1 MINKIKLIIN
11 SILIFFIL
19 QTNVITSEKISI
31 IYVVENIP
39 ITNVSINNEIKFLLL
54 INQKLSEIS
63 KKDMV
68 QYASKSIIK
77 EKIKE
82 IEIKKYYKLGTT
94 DQLINR
100 NIDQLMKKLGI
111 SDGDEFNKL
120 ISKIGLNK
128 EFINK
133 KIEIEILWN
142 QLIYQFYNDKIIID
156 ENKLKNDL
164 KKKIS
169 KKINSLN
176 QYLLYEIV
184 FSANTIKEFENKYD
198 EIKKSINE
206 IGFESTANILSNSK
220 SAMYGGKIGWV
231 NENQL
236 SKIIIGNIN
245 KLNLGE
251 YSDPINVPNGK
262 MILMIKDK
270 REIKNNLSLEE
281 ELKKLIAYETNK
293 QFTQYSSIYFKKI
306 ELDTKVYEK

>member
-19 QTNVITSEKISI
+19 QTNVIASEKISI

-39 ITNVSINNEIKFLLL
+39 ITNVAINNEIKFLLL

-63 KKDMV
+63 KKEMV

-82 IEIKKYYKLGTT
+82 IEIKKYYKLGTSN
-94 DQLINR
+94 QLINR
-100 NIDQLMKKLGI
+100 NINQLMKKLGI
-111 SDGDEFNKL
+111 SDGDEFNNL

-156 ENKLKNDL
+156 ENKLKNNL

-169 KKINSLN
+169 KKINSLK
-176 QYLLYEIV
+176 QYLLYEIL
-184 FSANTIKEFENKYD
+184 FSANTIKEFENEYD
-198 EIKKSINE
+198 KIKKSINE
-206 IGFESTANILSNSK
+206 IGFESTANIFSNSK

-236 SKIIIGNIN
+236 SKIIIDNIN

-251 YSDPINVPNGK
+251 YSNPINVPNGK

-281 ELKKLIAYETNK
+281 ELKKSIVNETNK
-293 QFTQYSSIYFKKI
+293 QFTQYSRIYFKKI

>member
-19 QTNVITSEKISI
+19 QTNVIASEKISI

-39 ITNVSINNEIKFLLL
+39 ITNVAINNEIKFLLL

-82 IEIKKYYKLGTT
+82 IEIKKYYKLGTSN
-94 DQLINR
+94 QLINR
-100 NIDQLMKKLGI
+100 NINQLMKKLGI
-111 SDGDEFNKL
+111 SDGDEFNNL

-156 ENKLKNDL
+156 ENKLKNNL

-169 KKINSLN
+169 KKINSLK
-176 QYLLYEIV
+176 QYLLYEIL
-184 FSANTIKEFENKYD
+184 FSANTIKEFENEYD
-198 EIKKSINE
+198 KIKKSINE
-206 IGFESTANILSNSK
+206 IGFESTANIFSNSK
-220 SAMYGGKIGWV
+220 SAMYGGKIGWI

-236 SKIIIGNIN
+236 SKIIIDNIN

-281 ELKKLIAYETNK
+281 ELKKSIVNERNK
-293 QFTQYSSIYFKKI
+293 QFAQYSTIYFKKI

>member
-19 QTNVITSEKISI
+19 QTNVIASEKISI

-39 ITNVSINNEIKFLLL
+39 ITNVAINNEIKFLLL

-82 IEIKKYYKLGTT
+82 IEIKKYYKLGTSN
-94 DQLINR
+94 QLINR
-100 NIDQLMKKLGI
+100 NINQLMKKLGI
-111 SDGDEFNKL
+111 SDGDEFNNL

-156 ENKLKNDL
+156 ENKLKNNL

-169 KKINSLN
+169 KKINSLK
-176 QYLLYEIV
+176 QYLLYEIL
-184 FSANTIKEFENKYD
+184 FSANTIKEFENEYD
-198 EIKKSINE
+198 KIKKSINE
-206 IGFESTANILSNSK
+206 IGFESTANIFSNSK

-236 SKIIIGNIN
+236 SKIIIDNIN

-281 ELKKLIAYETNK
+281 ELKKSIVNETNK
-293 QFTQYSSIYFKKI
+293 QFTQYSRIYFKKI

>member
-19 QTNVITSEKISI
+19 QTNVIASEKISI

-39 ITNVSINNEIKFLLL
+39 ITNVAINNEIKFLLL

-82 IEIKKYYKLGTT
+82 IEIKKYYKLGTSN
-94 DQLINR
+94 QLINR
-100 NIDQLMKKLGI
+100 NINQLMKKLGI
-111 SDGDEFNKL
+111 SDGDEFNNL

-156 ENKLKNDL
+156 ENKLKNNL

-169 KKINSLN
+169 KKINSLK
-176 QYLLYEIV
+176 QYLLYEIL
-184 FSANTIKEFENKYD
+184 FSTNTIKEFENEYD
-198 EIKKSINE
+198 KIKKSINE
-206 IGFESTANILSNSK
+206 IGFESTANIFSNSK

-236 SKIIIGNIN
+236 SKIIIDNIN

-251 YSDPINVPNGK
+251 YSNPINVPNGK

-281 ELKKLIAYETNK
+281 ELKKSIVNETNK
-293 QFTQYSSIYFKKI
+293 QYTQYSTIYFKKI

>member
-19 QTNVITSEKISI
+19 QTNVIASEKISI

-39 ITNVSINNEIKFLLL
+39 ITNVAINNEIKFLLL
-54 INQKLSEIS
+54 INQKLSEVS

-82 IEIKKYYKLGTT
+82 IEIKKYYKLGTSN
-94 DQLINR
+94 QLINR
-100 NIDQLMKKLGI
+100 NINQLMKKLGI
-111 SDGDEFNKL
+111 SDGDEFNNL

-156 ENKLKNDL
+156 ENKLKNNL

-169 KKINSLN
+169 KKINSLK
-176 QYLLYEIV
+176 QYLLYEIL
-184 FSANTIKEFENKYD
+184 FSANTIKEFENEYD
-198 EIKKSINE
+198 KIKKSINE
-206 IGFESTANILSNSK
+206 IGFESTANIFSNSK

-236 SKIIIGNIN
+236 SKIIIDNIN

-262 MILMIKDK
+262 IILMIKDK

-281 ELKKLIAYETNK
+281 ELKKSIVNERNK
-293 QFTQYSSIYFKKI
+293 QFAQYSTIYFKKI

>member
-19 QTNVITSEKISI
+19 QTNVIASEKISI

-39 ITNVSINNEIKFLLL
+39 ITNVAINNEIKFLLL

-63 KKDMV
+63 KKEMV

-82 IEIKKYYKLGTT
+82 IEIKKYYKLGTSN
-94 DQLINR
+94 QLINR
-100 NIDQLMKKLGI
+100 NINQLMKKLGI
-111 SDGDEFNKL
+111 SDGDEFNNL

-156 ENKLKNDL
+156 ENKLKNNL

-169 KKINSLN
+169 KKINSLK
-176 QYLLYEIV
+176 QYLLYEIL
-184 FSANTIKEFENKYD
+184 FSANTIKEFENEYD
-198 EIKKSINE
+198 KIKKSINE
-206 IGFESTANILSNSK
+206 IGFESTANIFSNSK

-236 SKIIIGNIN
+236 SKIIIDNIN

-262 MILMIKDK
+262 IILMIKDK

-281 ELKKLIAYETNK
+281 ELKKSIVNERNK
-293 QFTQYSSIYFKKI
+293 QFAQYSTIYFKKI

>member
-82 IEIKKYYKLGTT
+82 IEIKKYYKLGTSN
-94 DQLINR
+94 QLINR
-100 NIDQLMKKLGI
+100 NINQLMKKLGI
-111 SDGDEFNKL
+111 SDGDEFNNL

-156 ENKLKNDL
+156 ENKLKNNL

-169 KKINSLN
+169 KKINSLK
-176 QYLLYEIV
+176 QYLLYEII
-184 FSANTIKEFENKYD
+184 FSANTIKEFENEYD
-198 EIKKSINE
+198 KIKKSINE
-206 IGFESTANILSNSK
+206 IGFESTANIFSNSK

-236 SKIIIGNIN
+236 SKIIIDNIN

-281 ELKKLIAYETNK
+281 ELKKSIVNETNK
-293 QFTQYSSIYFKKI
+293 QFTQYSTIYFKKI

>member
-19 QTNVITSEKISI
+19 QTNVIASEKISI

-39 ITNVSINNEIKFLLL
+39 ITNVAINNEIKFLLL

-82 IEIKKYYKLGTT
+82 IEIKKYYKLGTSN
-94 DQLINR
+94 QLINR
-100 NIDQLMKKLGI
+100 NINQLMKKLGI
-111 SDGDEFNKL
+111 SDGDEFNNL

-156 ENKLKNDL
+156 ENKLKNNL

-169 KKINSLN
+169 KKINSLK
-176 QYLLYEIV
+176 QYLLYEIL
-184 FSANTIKEFENKYD
+184 FSTNTIKEFENEYD
-198 EIKKSINE
+198 KIKKSINE
-206 IGFESTANILSNSK
+206 IGFESTANIFSNSK
-220 SAMYGGKIGWV
+220 SAMYGGKIGWI

-236 SKIIIGNIN
+236 SKIIIDNIN

-281 ELKKLIAYETNK
+281 ELKKSIVNETNK
-293 QFTQYSSIYFKKI
+293 QFTQYSTIYFKKI